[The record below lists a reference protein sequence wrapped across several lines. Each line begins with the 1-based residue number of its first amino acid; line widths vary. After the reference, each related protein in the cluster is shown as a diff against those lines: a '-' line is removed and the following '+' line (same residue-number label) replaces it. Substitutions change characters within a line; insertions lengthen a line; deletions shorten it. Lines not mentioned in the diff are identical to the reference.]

1 MEERVRRS
9 QLNRLDSILDALERL
24 NLADTTRLP
33 SDLRQDL
40 ELAGVH
46 VPARPNITDL
56 IERVWELQ
64 EEYLDREE
72 GGEHQGVASRRP
84 AAN

>member
-1 MEERVRRS
+1 MEDRVRRTKL
-9 QLNRLDSILDALERL
+9 QRLDVILDALERL
-24 NLADTTRLP
+24 NLADTNRLP
-33 SDLRQDL
+33 ADLRQDL
-40 ELAGVH
+40 EAAGIH
-46 VPARPNITDL
+46 VPVRPNITDL

-72 GGEHQGVASRRP
+72 GGDHRGVGVRRP